1 VTSSEPILQYRILLT
16 MNCFVMSVCLAAAWI
31 PMCPALALDL
41 DTGDDGTSKIPI
53 TIKLREPA
61 DKNSKASFVVA
72 GLAEKELKELGH
84 SHLKQDQWTALFS
97 VYVDRPEKNEKT
109 PPPVLGSYRVEGKLL
124 IFEPRF
130 PLSPGVHYRAV
141 FEPGRLPTSNPP
153 QGKSIVAK
161 FTIPKL
167 HSTPSTK
174 VEHVYPSADVLPEN
188 QLKFYIHFT
197 APMSKGEAYTHVHL
211 MKSSGQEVDLPFLRL
226 EEELW
231 NEKQTRF
238 TLLFDPGRIKR
249 GLKPR
254 EEVGPALEEGKSYIL
269 VIDRDWNDADG
280 NPLKESYRKSFRAR
294 PPDDNPIDVK
304 TWKLKPPSAGTRNPF
319 QVAFPKPLDHALLER
334 VISVANSTGHQVV
347 GTVAVTDNETRWSF
361 TPQKPWQPG
370 SYNLTADTTL
380 EDLAGN
386 SIGKPFEIDVF
397 HPIQR
402 QVKSETVR
410 IPFQIAPSN

>member
-1 VTSSEPILQYRILLT
+1 

-31 PMCPALALDL
+31 PMWPAFALDK
-41 DTGDDGTSKIPI
+41 GHDGSSKIPI
-53 TIKLREPA
+53 SIKLSETS
-61 DKNSKASFVVA
+61 DKNSRTSFVVT
-72 GLAEKELKELGH
+72 GISEKELEGLANSKP
-84 SHLKQDQWTALFS
+84 KQDQWTALFS
-97 VYVDRPEKNEKT
+97 VYVDNPQKNEKT
-109 PPPVLGSYRVEGKLL
+109 PPVIGSYRVEDKSLV
-124 IFEPRF
+124 FEPRF

-141 FEPGRLPTSNPP
+141 FEPARLPSSNPA

-197 APMSKGEAYTHVHL
+197 APMSQGEAYTHVHL
-211 MKSSGQEVDLPFLRL
+211 MKSSGPEVDLPFLRL

-231 NEKQTRF
+231 NDKQTRF

-254 EEVGPALEEGKSYIL
+254 EEVGPALEEGKSYTV
-269 VIDRDWNDADG
+269 VIDRDWIDADG
-280 NPLKESYRKSFRAR
+280 NPLKESFRKSFRAG
-294 PPDDNPIDVK
+294 PPDDNPIDPK
-304 TWKLKPPSAGTRNPF
+304 SWKLRVPTAGTRDALH
-319 QVAFPKPLDHALLER
+319 VAFPKPLDHALLER
-334 VISVANSTGHQVV
+334 VLGVADSAGHQVV
-347 GTVAVTDNETRWSF
+347 GTIAVTENETRWHF
-361 TPQKPWQPG
+361 TPKELWQPG

-386 SIGKPFEIDVF
+386 SIGKRFEIDVF

-402 QVKSETVR
+402 QVKSETVK
-410 IPFQIAPSN
+410 IPFQIAPRN